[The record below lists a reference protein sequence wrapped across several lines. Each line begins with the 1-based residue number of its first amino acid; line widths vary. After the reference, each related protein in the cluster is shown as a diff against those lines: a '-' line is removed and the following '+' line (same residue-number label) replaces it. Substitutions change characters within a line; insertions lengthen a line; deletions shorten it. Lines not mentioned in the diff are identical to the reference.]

1 VACPLLVTKPLLD
14 LTSGRVGQVKLNFLS
29 EHLRERKL
37 KMNTLNYRVNLGFA
51 GYSDA
56 DLGDFTDN
64 VIASLTG
71 NPSFPT
77 SPVDMTTLA
86 AQRAAYGT
94 ASVNAAQG
102 GTQLTAI
109 KNAAKKAL
117 VTSLRKIAAYVQSIA
132 SQDVAMLLSAGFQA
146 NSTNR
151 AQAPLAIPS
160 ILSITNDA
168 AMELTVRLQP
178 VDNAR
183 AYQVRYSVSGGAW
196 LPIVD
201 STQARQIAVENLT
214 PGTTYVMQARAV
226 GGSRGYSDWSDPVS
240 HMAM

>member
-1 VACPLLVTKPLLD
+1 
-14 LTSGRVGQVKLNFLS
+14 
-29 EHLRERKL
+29 
-37 KMNTLNYRVNLGFA
+37 MNAVNYRVNLGFA

-64 VIASLTG
+64 VIASLTA

-77 SPVDMTTLA
+77 PPVDMLA
-86 AQRAAYGT
+86 FSAQRTAFGT
-94 ASVNAAQG
+94 AVTNAAQG
-102 GTQLTAI
+102 GKQLTAI
-109 KNAAKKAL
+109 KNAARKTL
-117 VTSLRKIAAYVQSIA
+117 ITMLRKIAAYVQSIA
-132 SQDVAMLLSAGFQA
+132 GQDVVVLLSSGYQA

-151 AQAPLAIPS
+151 TRSPLDIPA
-160 ILSITNDA
+160 ILSIANNAST
-168 AMELTVRLQP
+168 ELAVRLQP

-201 STQARQIAVENLT
+201 STQARLIILENLT
-214 PGTTYVMQARAV
+214 PGTTYTVQARAV
-226 GGSRGYSDWSDPVS
+226 GGSRGYSDWSDAQT